1 VRFFFVQ
8 SKVYRAAIM
17 LLFAALACNFPTKQ
31 PTSTPPPTRLP
42 PTVTPLPTIVLPT
55 AEPGVPYV
63 DVNALF
69 AGVCFNFLQ
78 TLADQTVVIDS
89 ERDLAAFY
97 SRVDRSRQCIE
108 PVARHTFDFSS
119 QQIVGTAVIGT
130 GCRISLN
137 YEHVEE
143 GGQRRQI
150 VFRRLVDGDCPYQL
164 VRPLWLA
171 ITRPA
176 QGGSTQIVFGP

>member
-1 VRFFFVQ
+1 MQ

-31 PTSTPPPTRLP
+31 PTSAPPPTRLP
-42 PTVTPLPTIVLPT
+42 PTVTALPTIVLPT
-55 AEPGVPYV
+55 AEPGVPYI
-63 DVNALF
+63 DVNTLF

-97 SRVDRSRQCIE
+97 SRVDQSKQCVE
-108 PVARHTFDFSS
+108 RVARHTFDFGGK
-119 QQIVGTAVIGT
+119 QIVGTVVTAT
-130 GCRISLN
+130 GCRINLN
-137 YEHVEE
+137 YQRIEE
-143 GGQRRQI
+143 GAQKRQI

-171 ITRPA
+171 ITRPS
-176 QGGSTQIVFGP
+176 QGVTTQIIFGP